1 MKNGLQG
8 VHKSVKELTQQK
20 KVTASDVEHLTDAE
34 HEEFTEWTRTRINEL
49 EDDKEAQNR
58 FIANHLETF
67 TKGTK
72 QSIWHYNHQ
81 TILNAIHNCIV
92 RTGNMPTINFLTDET
107 KLSRTTINKHLKDY
121 KKCELNEST
130 KTNLAML
137 RSNVLANVYLL
148 AMSNDIKAMKLFLE
162 QTQEIKPNKVGQYI
176 EAQQNNNYN
185 LPLLNIDPLSPE

>member
-20 KVTASDVEHLTDAE
+20 KVTASDVEHLTDAQ
-34 HEEFTEWTRTRINEL
+34 HKEFTDWVTKRLDEL
-49 EDDKEAQNR
+49 EDDKKEQNK
-58 FIANHLETF
+58 FIANHLEAF
-67 TKGTK
+67 SKGTK

-92 RTGNMPTINFLTDET
+92 RTGNMPTINFLTEET

-121 KKCELNEST
+121 RTHELNEST

-137 RSNVLANVYLL
+137 RSNVLASVYML

-162 QTQEIKPNKVGQYI
+162 QTQEVKPNRVGQYV
-176 EAQQNNNYN
+176 EAQQNNYN
-185 LPLLNIDPLSPE
+185 IPLLNIDPLSPE